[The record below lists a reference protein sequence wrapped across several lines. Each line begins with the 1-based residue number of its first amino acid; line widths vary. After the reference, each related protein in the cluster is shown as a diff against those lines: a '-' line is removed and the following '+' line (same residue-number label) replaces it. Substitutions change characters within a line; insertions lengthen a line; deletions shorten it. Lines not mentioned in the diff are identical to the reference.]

1 VQGFNIA
8 LLVKQKVKNFKNVYT
23 MFGSM
28 FGTDT
33 DPVIKEMIAKGAAII
48 DVRSPGEFQGGHVAG
63 SINIPLQ
70 VIENRVAE
78 IKEMGKPVVLCCA
91 SGNRSGQAT
100 YILQAQGVECE
111 NGGSWLQVNA
121 MV

>member
-1 VQGFNIA
+1 
-8 LLVKQKVKNFKNVYT
+8 

-28 FGTDT
+28 FGTDSSS
-33 DPVIKEMIAKGAAII
+33 VVKEMIAKGAVII
-48 DVRSPGEFQGGHVAG
+48 DVRSPAEFQGGHVAG
-63 SINIPLQ
+63 SVNIPLQ
-70 VIENRVAE
+70 IIDGKIEE
-78 IKEMGKPVVLCCA
+78 IKAMNKPVVLCCA

-121 MV
+121 LV